1 MMTESESIDSN
12 NNGFY
17 LNINNL
23 RTGNM
28 WHINPKPDPSQPKT
42 YSKVNLTPVVIR
54 ETLI

>member
-1 MMTESESIDSN
+1 MTESESIDSD

-17 LNINNL
+17 LNMNYL

-28 WHINPKPDPSQPKT
+28 WHNDPKPDPSQPKT
-42 YSKVNLTPVVIR
+42 YSEVNLTPVMIK